1 MAPKHMFLLS
11 CLVILAALH
20 GIHAVEFEVIN
31 NAESSAGGI
40 RFTNE
45 IGAEFSMSTLSI
57 STHFIWN
64 LFQQNTEPD
73 RKDVQKVTLII
84 DNMDGIA
91 YTANDE
97 IHFNAN
103 YIGNYSGD
111 LRMEFSGII
120 FHEMTHIWQWYGDG
134 QAPGGLI
141 EGIADFVRLS
151 AGYAPSHWV
160 QPGEGERWDQGYDVT
175 ARFLDYCNGLSSGF
189 VAELNKKMES
199 DYSEDFFVEQLGETV
214 DELWSDYKDMYGIN

>member
-11 CLVILAALH
+11 CLVILAALQ

-40 RFTNE
+40 P
-45 IGAEFSMSTLSI
+45 SQMKL
-57 STHFIWN
+57 
-64 LFQQNTEPD
+64 NTEQD

-84 DNMDGIA
+84 DNMDGVA
-91 YTANDE
+91 YATNDE

-111 LRMEFSGII
+111 LRMEFTGII
-120 FHEMTHIWQWYGDG
+120 FHEMTHIWQWNGDG
-134 QAPGGLI
+134 QAPRGLT

-151 AGYAPSHWV
+151 ADFSPSHWV
-160 QPGEGERWDQGYDVT
+160 QPGE
-175 ARFLDYCNGLSSGF
+175 
-189 VAELNKKMES
+189 ELNKKMGS
-199 DYSEDFFVEQLGETV
+199 DYSED
-214 DELWSDYKDMYGIN
+214 